1 MKSFVIPANP
11 KIYRAKEAF
20 DTLGTIHWT
29 QGKNKSVNV
38 GDIIY
43 IYETKPTAGIILK
56 TEVVDRDVTKY
67 SIDDSQFWCI
77 EPTLNPAGPWFTL
90 KKINNIDPIC
100 SFLELKNH
108 GLKGYIQSLRQLD
121 DALAAK
127 IENN

>member
-100 SFLELKNH
+100 SFLELK
-108 GLKGYIQSLRQLD
+108 KGYMEHRNEIVR
-121 DALAAK
+121 
-127 IENN
+127 

>member
-43 IYETKPTAGIILK
+43 IYMK
-56 TEVVDRDVTKY
+56 
-67 SIDDSQFWCI
+67 
-77 EPTLNPAGPWFTL
+77 LNL
-90 KKINNIDPIC
+90 Q
-100 SFLELKNH
+100 LE
-108 GLKGYIQSLRQLD
+108 
-121 DALAAK
+121 
-127 IENN
+127 